1 MDESLRLVLLVG
13 TLLYLLMIF
22 ILLKKKRLSVR
33 YSLIWLAS
41 GAVLLVFAAV
51 PYVVYVLRDIFHMV
65 MPVNMVFTLLFC
77 FVLLFLLSLTVTVS
91 GFSERIK
98 ALAQANALLEK
109 RVRELESQLSQHRT

>member
-1 MDESLRLVLLVG
+1 MDENLRLVLLVG
-13 TLLYLLMIF
+13 TVLYLLVIF
-22 ILLKKKRLSVR
+22 ALLKRKKLSVR

-77 FVLLFLLSLTVTVS
+77 FVLLLLLGLTVTVS

-98 ALAQANALLEK
+98 TLAQANALLEK
-109 RVRELESQLSQHRT
+109 RVRELEQKLDSHQH

>member
-109 RVRELESQLSQHRT
+109 RVRELESQLSQHRP